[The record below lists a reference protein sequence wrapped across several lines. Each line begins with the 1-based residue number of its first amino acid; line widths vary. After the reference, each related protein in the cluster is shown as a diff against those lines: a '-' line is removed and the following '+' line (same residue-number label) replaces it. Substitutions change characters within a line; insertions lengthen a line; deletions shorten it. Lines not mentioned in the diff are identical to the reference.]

1 MTPAPK
7 RRPADVLSE
16 ARRNASNRKRA
27 AVFRTVDSM
36 RHDGAEITFAAVARM
51 ANVSQWLVYADG
63 VRDYITAAR
72 ESQAIEPARAERVG
86 RNVSEASLRTDLE
99 LARQDNKSLRAEV
112 ARLKNLLREQLG
124 HQLEAESTQSLRQR
138 VDELNA
144 ANTRCHS
151 ENLRLTGELDA
162 VRAQLLTTEDE
173 LTGARTSLRRMI
185 RDQTAGLAT

>member
-1 MTPAPK
+1 
-7 RRPADVLSE
+7 
-16 ARRNASNRKRA
+16 
-27 AVFRTVDSM
+27 M

-72 ESQAIEPARAERVG
+72 EAQAVEPARAERVG

-99 LARQDNKSLRAEV
+99 LARQYNKSLRAEV

-124 HQLEAESTQSLRQR
+124 HQLDAESTRSLRQR
-138 VDELNA
+138 VDELTA

-151 ENLRLTGELDA
+151 DNLQLTGELDV
-162 VRAQLLTTEDE
+162 VRAKLLTTEDE
-173 LTGARTSLRRMI
+173 LMGARTSLRRMI
-185 RDQTAGLAT
+185 KNQTAGLAT